1 MDKSWIFFRTSCR
14 ADVSGPRVM
23 GSDGHRLSVTP
34 SGSLLPSEGVV
45 IPETLVEMFAM
56 HSSGIIERTVLWT
69 QPLSSVPRIARI
81 TKSRRLGPTE
91 PHEFHQVPTNVF
103 KFYRRPLVA
112 CGLNH

>member
-14 ADVSGPRVM
+14 ADVSSPKVM

-56 HSSGIIERTVLWT
+56 HSSGIIERTVLWAR
-69 QPLSSVPRIARI
+69 PLPSVPPIVRI

-91 PHEFHQVPTNVF
+91 AHEFHQSLLTFSSFTV
-103 KFYRRPLVA
+103 
-112 CGLNH
+112 GH